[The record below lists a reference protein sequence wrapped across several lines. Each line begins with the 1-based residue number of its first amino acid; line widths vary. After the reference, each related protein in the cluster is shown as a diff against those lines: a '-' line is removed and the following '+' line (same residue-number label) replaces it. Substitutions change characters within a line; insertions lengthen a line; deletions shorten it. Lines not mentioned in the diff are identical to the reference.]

1 MIIGIY
7 CHHTSI
13 FPHNTGIQ
21 RCVRATATALHNQG
35 ELIAPLVWNATSNCF
50 GLAGQDA
57 LKHLSLWGGPA
68 VDSWCLK
75 LPTRGSWIV
84 VIELISGP
92 NQPSQSLLRASA
104 DESGWNLLA
113 IFHDDIPLSWVGVSA
128 KYHRKYMLGLAD
140 YNIVLATSSS
150 TRNALENFWYQNGL
164 LSVKTKLTTLPL
176 AAEIPAVA
184 RKYSQ
189 GLNLSESLRLL
200 FVSSLEPRKN
210 HAALFKAMAWL
221 QAHSELFFNLVL
233 VGWPNDSQV
242 LAKLERAQDIG
253 LPIVYEGMVS
263 DQYLVELYADSN
275 LSIYPSLLEGF
286 GLPVLESC
294 WLGTPCITSAVP
306 ALLDQIGVT
315 GCFVLDKV
323 DWFSIATALL
333 TLQKHQDILD
343 KLNKDV
349 NKMELKSW
357 REYASAL
364 LFNIQIYNMS

>member
-1 MIIGIY
+1 MFGIY

-21 RCVRATATALHNQG
+21 RCVRATAAALHNQG
-35 ELIAPLVWNATSNCF
+35 ELIVPLVWNPITSCF
-50 GLAGQDA
+50 GLANQVA
-57 LKHLSLWGGPA
+57 LEHLSLWGGPA
-68 VDSWCLK
+68 VDSWCLQ

-104 DESGWNLLA
+104 DQNGWKLLA

-128 KYHRKYMLGLAD
+128 KYHSNYMLGLAD
-140 YNIVLATSSS
+140 YNFVLATSSS
-150 TRNALENFWYQNGL
+150 TRTALEKFWDQNGL
-164 LSVKTKLTTLPL
+164 LSVKTKLTALTL
-176 AAEIPAVA
+176 AAEIPAIP

-189 GLNLSESLRLL
+189 PINLLDPLQLL
-200 FVSSLEPRKN
+200 FVGSLEPRKN

-233 VGWPNDSQV
+233 VGWPNNIEV
-242 LAKLERAQDIG
+242 LAKLERAQAIG
-253 LPIVYEGMVS
+253 LPIVYEGVVS
-263 DQYLVELYADSN
+263 DEYLVELYANSN

-294 WLGTPCITSAVP
+294 WMGTPCIASAVP
-306 ALLDQIGVT
+306 ALLDHKGIT
-315 GCFVLDKV
+315 GCYVLDKL
-323 DWFSIATALL
+323 DWFSIASALL
-333 TLQKHQDILD
+333 CLQRNQDILLQ
-343 KLNKDV
+343 LNDNV

-357 REYASAL
+357 CEYASNL
-364 LFNIQIYNMS
+364 LANIQKYDNF

>member
-1 MIIGIY
+1 MIGIY
-7 CHHTSI
+7 CHHTSN

-21 RCVRATATALHNQG
+21 RCVRATATALHNKG
-35 ELIAPLVWNATSNCF
+35 ELIVPLVWNPTANCY
-50 GLAGQDA
+50 GLANQDA
-57 LKHLSLWGGPA
+57 LKHLSLWGGPS
-68 VDSWCLK
+68 VDAWCLK
-75 LPTRGSWIV
+75 LPARGSWIV

-104 DESGWNLLA
+104 DESGWKLLA
-113 IFHDDIPLSWVGVSA
+113 IFHDDIPLSWAGVSA
-128 KYHRKYMLGLAD
+128 KYHSKYMLGLAD
-140 YNIVLATSSS
+140 YNIVLATSSY
-150 TRNALENFWYQNGL
+150 TRNALETFWYQNGL
-164 LSVKTKLTTLPL
+164 LSVKTKLTALPL
-176 AAEIPAVA
+176 AAEIPAIP

-189 GLNLSESLRLL
+189 RLNLSEPLRLL

-242 LAKLERAQDIG
+242 LAKLERAQVIG
-253 LPIVYEGMVS
+253 LPIVYEGMVG
-263 DQYLVELYADSN
+263 DQYLVELYANSN

-294 WLGTPCITSAVP
+294 WLGTPCIASAVP

-323 DWFSIATALL
+323 DWFSIASALL
-333 TLQKHQDILD
+333 ALHKQQDVLD
-343 KLNKDV
+343 KLNKNV
-349 NKMELKSW
+349 NKMELKTW

-364 LFNIQIYNMS
+364 LLNIQKYNTL

>member
-57 LKHLSLWGGPA
+57 IKHLSLWGGPA

>member
-57 LKHLSLWGGPA
+57 IKHLSLWGGPA

-210 HAALFKAMAWL
+210 HAGLFKAMAWL